1 MVYWGMGTLLRR
13 ARRLIKN
20 PEELLKIV
28 AQGLAKAYSKRTV
41 LVKIFEDF
49 LQLFRLVKAWVLGE
63 YKEVPRATILW
74 AVLAI
79 LYFLSPIDAILDIF
93 PGGYIDDIAMI
104 SFVLGRIKPDLDKFA
119 VWERKKKKEE
129 GKADA

>member
-1 MVYWGMGTLLRR
+1 MPSLFHR
-13 ARRLIKN
+13 ARRLIQH
-20 PEELLKIV
+20 PEELLAML

-49 LQLFRLVKAWVLGE
+49 LLLFRLVRSWVMGD
-63 YKEVPRATILW
+63 YPEVPRKTILW

-79 LYFLSPIDAILDIF
+79 LYFLSPLDAIPDIF

-104 SFVLGRIKPDLDKFA
+104 SFILGRIKPDLDLFSE
-119 VWERKKKKEE
+119 WERKRKKAEKE
-129 GKADA
+129 KA

>member
-1 MVYWGMGTLLRR
+1 MLYWGMASLLRR

-20 PEELLKIV
+20 PEELLAIV

-49 LQLFRLVKAWVLGE
+49 LTLFRLVKAWVKGE
-63 YKEVPRATILW
+63 YKEVPRKTILW

-79 LYFLSPIDAILDIF
+79 LYFLSPLDAFPDIL
-93 PGGYIDDIAMI
+93 PGGYLDDIAVI
-104 SFVLGRIKPDLDKFA
+104 TFILNPDQ
-119 VWERKKKKEE
+119 VGSR
-129 GKADA
+129 